1 MSDEAISESLT
12 KLFAARSARRLLAEE
27 GITEQLVDHGLQ
39 HASSARDLSIA
50 IHGAL
55 KKALAAGIYHHV
67 ARAGVECDHLIWCG
81 ACGNGSEVADAP
93 DILQDAPAAA
103 VAKQSVIKERNQRR
117 ALAAGRHI
125 GGTEIGNHRNAQSR
139 CDDGSFASLPGGAE
153 LAA

>member
-1 MSDEAISESLT
+1 MTLSDEAISESPA
-12 KLFAARSARRLLAEE
+12 KLFAARSARRLLAKE

-50 IHGAL
+50 IHGAP

-67 ARAGVECDHLIWCG
+67 SRACVECDHLIGCG

-93 DILQDAPAAA
+93 DILQDASAAA

-117 ALAAGRHI
+117 TLAAGGHI
-125 GGTEIGNHRNAQSR
+125 GGTEIGNHRHGHSR
-139 CDDGSFASLPGGAE
+139 RWRPITHG
-153 LAA
+153 